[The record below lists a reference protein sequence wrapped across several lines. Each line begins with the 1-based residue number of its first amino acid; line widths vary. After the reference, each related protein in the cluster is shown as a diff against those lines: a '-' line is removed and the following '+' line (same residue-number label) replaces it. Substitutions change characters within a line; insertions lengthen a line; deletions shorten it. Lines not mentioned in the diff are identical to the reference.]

1 MHKLIEL
8 LQSYASMVVCRK
20 LHLLLSHKMKLKQI
34 TYLVYYMDFGNYTLF
49 DVGAI
54 VWCRIA
60 ILSKFYY
67 ARDSY
72 SERMLYSIDISLY
85 IARNM
90 C

>member
-1 MHKLIEL
+1 
-8 LQSYASMVVCRK
+8 
-20 LHLLLSHKMKLKQI
+20 
-34 TYLVYYMDFGNYTLF
+34 MDFGNYTLF

-85 IARNM
+85 IARKYVLKFYICNNNVVHYV
-90 C
+90 

>member
-1 MHKLIEL
+1 
-8 LQSYASMVVCRK
+8 
-20 LHLLLSHKMKLKQI
+20 
-34 TYLVYYMDFGNYTLF
+34 MDFGNYTLF